1 MWLTLFLQQPS
12 NSMFIKKE
20 DDEMIDDVTKNHS
33 SSKYSSGFNLNSDAT
48 NTNYGDSKDLNFEEK
63 VGLNFL

>member
-1 MWLTLFLQQPS
+1 
-12 NSMFIKKE
+12 MFIKKE

-33 SSKYSSGFNLNSDAT
+33 SSKYSSGFNIDTDAT